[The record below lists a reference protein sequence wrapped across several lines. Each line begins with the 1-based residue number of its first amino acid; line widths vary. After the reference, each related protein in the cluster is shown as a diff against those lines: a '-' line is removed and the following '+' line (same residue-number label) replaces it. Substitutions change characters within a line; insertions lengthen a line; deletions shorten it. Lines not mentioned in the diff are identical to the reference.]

1 MFNFLVSVS
10 SSSSSF
16 DFSSVTVNF
25 GIEKLK
31 R

>member
-1 MFNFLVSVS
+1 MFNFVVSV